1 LKLNV
6 SKKGIRVLGIS
17 ESFRKGV
24 SKKSVLAGIVM
35 RGDLLIDGF
44 AITTITVG
52 GLDATQGVLNIY
64 NILNR
69 KDINAIML
77 NGVIIAWYN
86 VIDLE
91 KIYNET
97 KVPIIAV
104 TYEESEEKLDKYFK
118 ENFPEDCEK
127 RIEIYRRNG
136 EREKI
141 RLKTGHVVLVRY
153 LGMRKDEAKGLLN
166 KFVRQGAIP
175 EPLRVSR
182 LLARTLMQHPIK
194 LDLIQNFDKNKL

>member
-1 LKLNV
+1 MKLNV

-64 NILNR
+64 AMLNR

-118 ENFPEDCEK
+118 ENFPKDYEK

-141 RLKTGHVVLVRY
+141 QLKTGHTVLVRY
-153 LGMRKDEAKGLLN
+153 LGMRRDEAKGLLN
-166 KFVRQGAIP
+166 KFIRQGAIP

-182 LLARTLMQHPIK
+182 LLARSLMKHLQLSSQCSK
-194 LDLIQNFDKNKL
+194 

>member
-1 LKLNV
+1 LKINV
-6 SKKGIRVLGIS
+6 SKKGIRALGIS
-17 ESFRKGV
+17 ESFKKGI
-24 SKKSVLAGIVM
+24 SKKSILAGIVM
-35 RGDLLIDGF
+35 RGDLIIDGF

-52 GLDATQGVLNIY
+52 GLDATQGVLKLY
-64 NILNR
+64 NMLGR
-69 KDINAIML
+69 KDINIIML

-91 KIYNET
+91 EVYKRTEI
-97 KVPIIAV
+97 PIIAV

-118 ENFPEDCEK
+118 ENFPKDYEK

-141 RLKTGHVVLVRY
+141 LLKTSYTVLVRY
-153 LGMRKDEAKGLLN
+153 LGMRRDEAKGLLN
-166 KFVRQGAIP
+166 KFTKQGAIP

-182 LLARTLMQHPIK
+182 LLARSLLQHPLK

>member
-1 LKLNV
+1 MKLNV

-17 ESFRKGV
+17 ESFRKGI

-91 KIYNET
+91 KIYNKT
-97 KVPIIAV
+97 KIPIIAV

-118 ENFPEDCEK
+118 ENFPEDYEK

-141 RLKTGHVVLVRY
+141 QLKTGYTVLVRY
-153 LGMRKDEAKGLLN
+153 LGMRRDEAKGLLN
-166 KFVRQGAIP
+166 KFTRQGAIP

-182 LLARTLMQHPIK
+182 LLARTLMQHPLK
-194 LDLIQNFDKNKL
+194 PD

>member
-1 LKLNV
+1 MKLNV

-17 ESFRKGV
+17 ESFRKGI

-91 KIYNET
+91 KIYNKT
-97 KVPIIAV
+97 KIPIIAV

-118 ENFPEDCEK
+118 ENFPEDYEK

-141 RLKTGHVVLVRY
+141 QLKTGYTVLVRY
-153 LGMRKDEAKGLLN
+153 LGMRRDEAKGLLN
-166 KFVRQGAIP
+166 KFTRQGAIP

-182 LLARTLMQHPIK
+182 LLARTLMQHPLK
-194 LDLIQNFDKNKL
+194 QD

>member
-17 ESFRKGV
+17 ESFRKGI

-91 KIYNET
+91 KIYNKT
-97 KVPIIAV
+97 KIPIIAV

-118 ENFPEDCEK
+118 ENFPEDYEK

-141 RLKTGHVVLVRY
+141 QLKTGYTVLVRY
-153 LGMRKDEAKGLLN
+153 LGMRRDEAKGLLN
-166 KFVRQGAIP
+166 KFTRQGAIP

-182 LLARTLMQHPIK
+182 LLARTLMQHPLK
-194 LDLIQNFDKNKL
+194 PD

>member
-17 ESFRKGV
+17 ESFRKGI

-91 KIYNET
+91 KIYNKT
-97 KVPIIAV
+97 KIPIIAV

-118 ENFPEDCEK
+118 ENFPEDYEK

-141 RLKTGHVVLVRY
+141 QLKTGYTVLVRY
-153 LGMRKDEAKGLLN
+153 LGMRRDEAKGLLN
-166 KFVRQGAIP
+166 KFTRQGAIP

-182 LLARTLMQHPIK
+182 LLARTLMQHPLK
-194 LDLIQNFDKNKL
+194 QD

>member
-1 LKLNV
+1 MKLNV

-24 SKKSVLAGIVM
+24 RKKSVLAGIVM

-52 GLDATQGVLNIY
+52 GLDATQGVLKIY
-64 NILNR
+64 NLLNR

-77 NGVIIAWYN
+77 NGVIISWYN

-91 KIYNET
+91 KIYSEI

-104 TYEESEEKLDKYFK
+104 TYEESAEKLDKYFK
-118 ENFPEDCEK
+118 ENFPEDYEK

-141 RLKTGHVVLVRY
+141 HLKTEHTVLVRY
-153 LGMRKDEAKGLLN
+153 LGMRRDEAKGLLN
-166 KFVRQGAIP
+166 KFTRQGAIP

-182 LLARTLMQHPIK
+182 LLARSLMKHFQ
-194 LDLIQNFDKNKL
+194 LNL